1 MFNHNKFANQ
11 HHAKI
16 IAKGY
21 WENPKEIGTLLMLVV
36 TEISKLFDVNR
47 VNKSEKLADA
57 SLRLYDLLAFYNV
70 DLTELPQVKTCSL
83 HDMISMLTNELE
95 ADRVGIQT
103 KKVYLKQCLSMMW
116 LYAKENNI
124 DLEEELLR
132 KSEILMYMGKKKY

>member
-1 MFNHNKFANQ
+1 MINHNKFANQ

-21 WENPKEIGTLLMLVV
+21 WEKPKEIGILFMLIV
-36 TEISKLFDVNR
+36 TEISKLFDESR
-47 VNKSEKLADA
+47 INKGEKLADA
-57 SLRLYDLLAFYNV
+57 SLRLYDLLAYYNV
-70 DLTELPQVKTCSL
+70 DLTELPQVDSCSM
-83 HDMISMLTNELE
+83 HDMVSMLTNELE

-124 DLEEELLR
+124 DLEQELLR
-132 KSEILMYMGKKKY
+132 KSEILTYMNKKKY